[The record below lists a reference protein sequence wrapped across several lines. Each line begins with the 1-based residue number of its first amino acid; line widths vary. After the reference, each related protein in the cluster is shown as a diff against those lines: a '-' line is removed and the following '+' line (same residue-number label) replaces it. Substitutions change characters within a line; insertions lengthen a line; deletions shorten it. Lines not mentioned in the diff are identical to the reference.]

1 MNTFMHVILY
11 PFHIY
16 RHEMSTRTKMH
27 VMAEFRTQSLLALTS
42 LVHIA
47 AFFDG
52 SKLDHLL
59 MYVTVASH

>member
-1 MNTFMHVILY
+1 
-11 PFHIY
+11 
-16 RHEMSTRTKMH
+16 MH

-52 SKLDHLL
+52 SKLDRLL